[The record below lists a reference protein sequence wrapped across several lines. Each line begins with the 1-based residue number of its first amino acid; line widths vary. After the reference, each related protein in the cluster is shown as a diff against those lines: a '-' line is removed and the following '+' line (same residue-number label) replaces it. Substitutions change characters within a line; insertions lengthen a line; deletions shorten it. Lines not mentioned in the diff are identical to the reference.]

1 MLRDVVAAFLDTV
14 TEREFDAPLLAL
26 LAARGFHDVHF
37 LHGGFEFGKDFIA
50 KGLKPPNGDV
60 GSGDPASWELHQ
72 FGLQSKA
79 GSMGLSEWRAVRP
92 QLDEA
97 RLDDLAHPAFD
108 TTLLR
113 AGVVVLTGRLTG
125 GAPMQAQSYRNSE
138 RAHGRPDFEVWD
150 REALL
155 EWLVDAPEVG
165 LAGTSDGPMLAL
177 AGAIDADSI
186 TLRALERHA
195 RSWLP
200 PVPGSLEAATAQ
212 ATELAVRRRRA
223 AVEAAVLANRLRRHA
238 RLDLA
243 AMTALM
249 LLRAAW
255 SHALFDDWVPGTE
268 RPEPAAAAIRMFCG
282 YATELLEQVE
292 PFATDPGAL
301 LNATAR
307 RAIAHVTYPVTCAR
321 ITEVLSL
328 LGLFAASPDAGEPV
342 RALLPPLERICT
354 TVSAL
359 LEHQPGWAHPISDN
373 FAASLIAPTLLIAAA
388 NPDQARRA
396 LTRAAVWL
404 SDRYDAAYRG
414 IGLAATGTEPDAE
427 ISQLLDGPYE
437 NGPMPRS
444 SSYLATVI
452 TDLATII
459 PGSEDLYTDIVN
471 EFLAV
476 GIVPQIRIADEAKA
490 HWRPDGA
497 GVRLVQPVRYSDTL
511 PETGYPASHF
521 QDEGSPLP
529 SADAIALMSI
539 SRDRHVVSVLQDVIA
554 HEE

>member
-26 LAARGFHDVHF
+26 LGAREFRDVHF

-60 GSGDPASWELHQ
+60 GSGDPASWQLHQ

-79 GSMGLSEWRAVRP
+79 GSMGLPEWRAGRP

-108 TTLLR
+108 TTLPR

-125 GAPMQAQSYRNSE
+125 GAPVQAQSYRNSE
-138 RAHGRPDFEVWD
+138 RTRGRPDFEIWD
-150 REALL
+150 RETLL
-155 EWLVDAPEVG
+155 ERLVDAAEVG

-177 AGAIDADSI
+177 AGAIDAGSI
-186 TLRALERHA
+186 TLGALERHA

-200 PVPGSLEAATAQ
+200 PAPGSLEAATAQ
-212 ATELAVRRRRA
+212 TAELYVRRRRA
-223 AVEAAVLANRLRRHA
+223 AVEAAVLANRLRRHD

-255 SHALFDDWVPGTE
+255 SHALFDGPVPGTE
-268 RPEPAAAAIRMFCG
+268 RPELASAAIRMFSG
-282 YATELLEQVE
+282 YAAELLEQVE
-292 PFATDPGAL
+292 PTTTDPVAL

-307 RAIAHVTYPVTCAR
+307 RAIAHVAYPVTCAR
-321 ITEVLSL
+321 IAEVLGL
-328 LGLFAASPDAGEPV
+328 LGLFAASPAVGEPMQ
-342 RALLPPLERICT
+342 ALLPPLERIRR
-354 TVSAL
+354 TVSEL
-359 LEHQPGWAHPISDN
+359 VEHQPGWAHPISDN

-388 NPDQARRA
+388 NPELARNA
-396 LTRAAVWL
+396 LTRAAVWVA
-404 SDRYDAAYRG
+404 DRYDDAYRG
-414 IGLAATGTEPDAE
+414 IGLAATGAEPDAE

-437 NGPMPRS
+437 NGPTGRS
-444 SSYLATVI
+444 SGYLATVI
-452 TDLATII
+452 TDLAAVI
-459 PGSEDLYTDIVN
+459 PGSGDLYAEIVN

-476 GIVPQIRIADEAKA
+476 GIFPQIRMADESRAN
-490 HWRPDGA
+490 WRPDGA
-497 GVRLVQPVRYSDTL
+497 GVRLVQPVRYLDTL
-511 PETGYPASHF
+511 PDTGHPAPHF
-521 QDEGSPLP
+521 QDDGSPVP
-529 SADAIALMSI
+529 SPDAVALMSV
-539 SRDRHVVSVLQDVIA
+539 SRDRHVISVFRNTIA
-554 HEE
+554 QGA